1 MTRLTLAATAL
12 LAAAGPVAANA
23 GPPYSGGQVAGEPG
37 GIRNVQIAR
46 ETLVIDLRP
55 VADNGKAAVEATYQL
70 HNTGPRQSLD
80 LLFAVG
86 SDAASDFEVLYDGR
100 PVPASPVPGAAIPD
114 SWKPPRQTP
123 GLGDGRPLDY
133 APGMRGLYGVKP
145 VGFSLAVEPGAHT
158 LAVKYRVATATNR
171 LGHPIRYHQIAYVLA
186 PARSWDGFG
195 GLDVTVHLPAGWEAV
210 TSPELARDGDT
221 LRASF
226 PGLPADSLAVTFR
239 AREGE
244 WYRRLLAIT
253 QGLFAVAGFV
263 GLVAC
268 WLVGR
273 WRGRR
278 AARAEAEAAPRVP
291 RIWPWAVGVGVLWSA
306 AFLATGFLAI
316 FAPDAALPEG
326 QASAYGYGEIF
337 EAVALFILAP
347 NVVVVGFLV
356 AYVTGV
362 VVRRMNRPVPA
373 VGEPGAFPNAPTPR
387 D

>member
-1 MTRLTLAATAL
+1 MTRLALAAGFL
-12 LAAAGPVAANA
+12 LAVAGPVAANA
-23 GPPYSGGQVAGEPG
+23 GLPYSGGQVAGEPG
-37 GIRNVQIAR
+37 GIRNVRIVR

-55 VADNGKAAVEATYQL
+55 VADNGKAAVDATYQL
-70 HNTGPRQSLD
+70 HNAGPRQSLD

-86 SDAASDFEVLYDGR
+86 SDDASEFEVLFDGR
-100 PVPASPVPGAAIPD
+100 PVPASPAPGAPFPAP
-114 SWKPPRQTP
+114 WQTPRQTP
-123 GLGDGRPLDY
+123 GFGEGRPLDY
-133 APGMRGLYGVKP
+133 APGMRGSHGAKL

-158 LAVKYRVATATNR
+158 LAARYRVATATNR
-171 LGHPIRYHQIAYVLA
+171 LGDPVRYHQFAYILA

-195 GLDVTVHLPAGWEAV
+195 GLDVTVHLPVGWEAV
-210 TSPELARDGDT
+210 ASPGLARDGDT

-239 AREGE
+239 APVGD

-253 QGLFAVAGFV
+253 QGLFAVAGFA

-373 VGEPGAFPNAPTPR
+373 VGEPGAFSNAPTPR